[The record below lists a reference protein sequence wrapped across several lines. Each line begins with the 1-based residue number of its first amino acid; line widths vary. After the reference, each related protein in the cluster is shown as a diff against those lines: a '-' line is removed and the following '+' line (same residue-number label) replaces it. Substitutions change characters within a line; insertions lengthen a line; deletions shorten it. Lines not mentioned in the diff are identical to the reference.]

1 MARKVL
7 DNPKNARHDKTLT
20 DFYEDIGG
28 EVLKEPRIIQ
38 MLGEEDA
45 AFKKAVKNKEASE
58 EFFEDHCYSIF
69 SKICDELDIKGTTYD
84 KDAYLKFVAVHTLD
98 FLTYIK
104 INEAF
109 KEVAFAA
116 VAENPEGIT
125 YYVDGKKLLPPGP
138 HKKGYSVGVVPK
150 REEK

>member
-7 DNPKNARHDKTLT
+7 DNPKSARHDKTLA

-84 KDAYLKFVAVHTLD
+84 KDAYLKFIVERTLD
-98 FLTYIK
+98 FLNYVRLNDT
-104 INEAF
+104 F
-109 KEVAFAA
+109 KEIAFEA
-116 VAENPEGIT
+116 VANDPKAEF
-125 YYVDGKKLLPPGP
+125 YVDGKKLLPPGP